1 VLFIYIETWQ
11 VHKNP
16 EKNTCGNFSDTLFNF
31 EKFARNVAGYG
42 NFEKNYK
49 SLGTW
54 QVSEIYEV
62 RLLTYAEIHLLRT
75 LYKNVQQIK
84 FPN

>member
-1 VLFIYIETWQ
+1 V
-11 VHKNP
+11 V
-16 EKNTCGNFSDTLFNF
+16 NFSDTLFYF

-54 QVSEIYEV
+54 QVSEIYEKK
-62 RLLTYAEIHLLRT
+62 
-75 LYKNVQQIK
+75 YKFQK
-84 FPN
+84 RGRFWKL